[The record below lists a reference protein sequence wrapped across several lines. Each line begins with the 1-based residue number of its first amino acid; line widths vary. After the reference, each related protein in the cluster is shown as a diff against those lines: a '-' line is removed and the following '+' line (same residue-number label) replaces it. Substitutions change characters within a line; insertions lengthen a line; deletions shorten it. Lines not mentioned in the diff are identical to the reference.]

1 MWLNGYSK
9 GNLGMEAKLRIQKL
23 DELIE
28 NRRVDLGKKRIKYKE
43 DSRLMDVFE
52 IPTEYLVYNVHNHR
66 IASMMMTHKS
76 EFGEVNPEED
86 AGKKLIEDFLW
97 FSDEE
102 KNRKTLESIKN
113 DQQIEAGV
121 VTRDGII
128 ADGNRRCMIQNK
140 LAEQKGRPGHFL
152 AVILPDKMD
161 DSRKNIMELETLL
174 QLGQDE
180 KLEYNSIQRYIHV
193 HNLLKAGFKPEI
205 IAEMMRSS
213 ANDVNKNE
221 EIYQL
226 MKECLESWGADK
238 LFQLLVNKKLDGNF
252 NDLLGYTRKLDK
264 VTGLKKDVEK
274 EDVKIFK
281 QIHWD
286 YYRLGDAIPVAKL
299 RPLGDPSPARNG
311 LFSDP
316 EIWNSFKDNHFE
328 IREVEEQPFEEIA
341 EQKPDLSK
349 TKVHELRDKKYKDLV
364 KDSFIENFEHHLDKR
379 RNIAEADK
387 PHKLLK
393 DAKHKVE
400 TVEKVL
406 HSHKEINKE
415 VIELADEIK
424 KLCDRIKRAYK

>member
-1 MWLNGYSK
+1 
-9 GNLGMEAKLRIQKL
+9 MEAKLRIQKL
-23 DELIE
+23 DELVE
-28 NRRVDLGKKRIKYKE
+28 NKGRDLGKKRIKYKK
-43 DSRLMDVFE
+43 DSILMDVLS

-76 EFGEVNPEED
+76 EFGEVNPETD

-97 FSDEE
+97 DSDIDRN
-102 KNRKTLESIKN
+102 KKTLESIDK

-128 ADGNRRCMIQNK
+128 ADGNRRCMIQNRI
-140 LAEQKGRPGHFL
+140 AEKEGRPGYFL

-180 KLEYNSIQRYIHV
+180 KVEYNSIQRYIHV
-193 HNLLKAGFKPEI
+193 HNLLKAGFKPKI
-205 IAEMMRSS
+205 IANMMRSS
-213 ANDVNKNE
+213 ENEVKKNE

-226 MKECLESWGADK
+226 MKQCLESWGADK
-238 LFQLLVNKKLDGNF
+238 LFQLLVDKKLDGNF
-252 NDLLGYTRKLDK
+252 NDLIGYTRKLENG
-264 VTGLKKDVEK
+264 VGLKKDVEK

-299 RPLGDPSPARNG
+299 RPLGEPSPSKNG

-316 EIWNSFKDNHFE
+316 EIWNSFKDKHFE
-328 IREVEEQPFEEIA
+328 IREVEETPFEEIA
-341 EQKPDLSK
+341 AQKPDLSK
-349 TKVHELRDKKYKDLV
+349 TKVHALRDRKYKDLV
-364 KDSFIENFEHHLDKR
+364 KKDFIENYEHHLDKR
-379 RNIAEADK
+379 KNVAEADK

-415 VIELADEIK
+415 VLDLADEIK